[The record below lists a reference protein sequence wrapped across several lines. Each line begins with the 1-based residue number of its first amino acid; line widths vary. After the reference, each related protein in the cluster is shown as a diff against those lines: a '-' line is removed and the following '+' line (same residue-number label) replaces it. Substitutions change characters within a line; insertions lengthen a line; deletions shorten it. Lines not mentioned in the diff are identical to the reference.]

1 MDRKLSYAGI
11 AGAVA
16 GIVGLFGILGTWW
29 ETNAA
34 TYKGTADKSGSLALA
49 MAIGLFVFGGAYILM
64 SDAGI
69 RRAMSALMTLC
80 AVLLTL
86 SCIWGLTRADT
97 VAAGAKVGTG
107 MWVSLL
113 GGLLGIAGGLMAMRD
128 NAAADAAG
136 SKGTSAP
143 SGSADES

>member
-16 GIVGLFGILGTWW
+16 GIVGLFGIFGSWW
-29 ETNAA
+29 ETNAVA
-34 TYKGTADKSGSLALA
+34 YHGTFDKSGSLALA

-64 SDAGI
+64 SDAAI

-86 SCIWGLTRADT
+86 ACVWGVTRADT
-97 VAAGAKVGTG
+97 IAAGAKVGTG

-113 GGLLGIAGGLMAMRD
+113 GGVLGIVGGMMAIRD
-128 NAAADAAG
+128 NAASDAAG